1 MVDFYEAAFAVLKS
15 DVDSGLLYEE
25 DASIVNDILYTKY
38 AAFSENG
45 PVMVESV
52 DVVQPIVDTVVY
64 EAVTKS
70 GKLRERLEKI
80 KKAKPDEFSGDPE
93 VKGYVDENYDKLMS
107 AARILEKEPQKI
119 TVSQYKELVG
129 IVLSVI
135 SFYGGLA
142 FGATTGS
149 GVLVVAGLAG
159 YVIGLIAVIVHAIIT
174 IVRANNDVRS
184 FKELSKISSA
194 LKKAKNRKGMPE
206 KYQRKIQELI
216 NAIDDAE
223 TEISGKFKV
232 TNESSEITEEDVNSM
247 RLRVYEAFEE
257 GAITDDDKH
266 MMLEMLNLE
275 NYE

>member
-45 PVMVESV
+45 PVTVESV

-80 KKAKPDEFSGDPE
+80 KEAKPDEFSGNPK
-93 VKGYVDENYDKLMS
+93 VKEYVDENYDKLMS

-119 TVSQYKELVG
+119 TDSQYKEVVG
-129 IVLSVI
+129 IVLSII
-135 SFYGGLA
+135 SLYGGLA
-142 FGATTGS
+142 LTTATKAGVFMAAGS
-149 GVLVVAGLAG
+149 AG
-159 YVIGLIAVIVHAIIT
+159 YIIGLIAVMVHAIIT
-174 IVRANNDVRS
+174 MVRSNNDIRS

-194 LKKAKNRKGMPE
+194 LKKVKNRKGMPE

-232 TNESSEITEEDVNSM
+232 TKESAEITEEDVASM